1 MSWQAAALTVMIIG
15 ILAFPSYKA
24 VLWAKKMSKGA
35 FFFMAIMPLI
45 ALFPIPPPQFKNLE
59 KAKQTQ
65 RKKQKQDEK

>member
-1 MSWQAAALTVMIIG
+1 MPKS
-15 ILAFPSYKA
+15 
-24 VLWAKKMSKGA
+24 A
-35 FFFMAIMPLI
+35 FFFMAFMPLI

>member
-1 MSWQAAALTVMIIG
+1 MSWQVVAITVLIIV
-15 ILAFPSYKA
+15 ILAFLLYKT
-24 VLWAKKMSKGA
+24 VLWAKKMPKSA
-35 FFFMAIMPLI
+35 FFFMAFMPLI